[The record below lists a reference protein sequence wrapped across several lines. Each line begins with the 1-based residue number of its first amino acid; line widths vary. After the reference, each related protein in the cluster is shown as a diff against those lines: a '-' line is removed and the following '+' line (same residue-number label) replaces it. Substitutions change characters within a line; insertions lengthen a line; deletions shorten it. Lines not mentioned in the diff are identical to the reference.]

1 MKINKCGDL
10 DLDND
15 DNFFC
20 LLSKIG
26 SACYGD
32 SGGPMICEENDKVV
46 FYGVASAVSDIS
58 GSCRE
63 NFVNIYASVY
73 QHIELIESTL
83 VGFFFLVVHT
93 MFIINLKQ
101 LYFDIEKG
109 SKVLQWHVSFN
120 AFLPWR
126 WLL

>member
-1 MKINKCGDL
+1 
-10 DLDND
+10 
-15 DNFFC
+15 
-20 LLSKIG
+20 
-26 SACYGD
+26 
-32 SGGPMICEENDKVV
+32 MICEENDKVV

-83 VGFFFLVVHT
+83 VGFFFFLLVVHT

-109 SKVLQWHVSFN
+109 SKVLQWQVSFN